1 MTALVPSVSKARF
14 EWSRREASDIDGQ
27 AREGEVWWE
36 QTSQFRW
43 EDQFNL
49 SLDPETAREFHD
61 ETLPQ
66 EGAKT
71 AHFCSMCGPHFCSMR
86 ITEDVRKFAA
96 EQKLSEEEALRAG
109 MEQKAREFTETGAEI
124 YSKA

>member
-1 MTALVPSVSKARF
+1 MIFARF
-14 EWSRREASDIDGQ
+14 EWSRREASDIDWRSTASPQG
-27 AREGEVWWE
+27 RGLLE

-61 ETLPQ
+61 ETLPA

-71 AHFCSMCGPHFCSMR
+71 AHFCSMVWSSFL
-86 ITEDVRKFAA
+86 FNANN
-96 EQKLSEEEALRAG
+96 
-109 MEQKAREFTETGAEI
+109 
-124 YSKA
+124 